1 MKFIGAVLLLAAFV
15 GINPISEEKAKKAY
29 GNVQTCIKEIGIN
42 QDTVDKF
49 KEGDLS
55 AKDDKAKCFVKCF
68 FKRTGFMNEAGQ
80 LQRDVIINKLSS
92 KNQGANNEKLSQLV
106 DKCLQE
112 TGANECDLAYNVFV
126 CYKTNKP

>member
-1 MKFIGAVLLLAAFV
+1 MF
-15 GINPISEEKAKKAY
+15 
-29 GNVQTCIKEIGIN
+29 Q
-42 QDTVDKF
+42 
-49 KEGDLS
+49 
-55 AKDDKAKCFVKCF
+55 CFVKCF

-80 LQRDVIINKLSS
+80 FQRDVIINKLST

-126 CYKTNKP
+126 CYKTNKPAATLYTKQPINKQISASSSPIPLITPTITKNDAQSVKAN